1 MLREP
6 NLHFPPRTSEDVVF
20 PTAGGKPKLK
30 VQPDAVDLPH
40 ALDTD
45 REHNIRLDQD
55 DDLPEQVVEVSP
67 YSTEDNDLGG
77 NGACMLS
84 WASGSTC

>member
-1 MLREP
+1 MAFL
-6 NLHFPPRTSEDVVF
+6 
-20 PTAGGKPKLK
+20 TAGGKPKLK

-45 REHNIRLDQD
+45 REHSRREHNICLDQGD
-55 DDLPEQVVEVSP
+55 ALPELVVEVLS